1 MPVSTFTNSLVSG
14 LFVLFSLIKANP
26 LEYAKPKL
34 SDYGFFW
41 EPMAEQIPVD
51 NIFSY
56 RISTPLFTDYAL
68 KSRFI
73 VLPDGKKVSYIST
86 EEFDF
91 PVGTIFIK
99 TFYYPADFRAPEK
112 DWQIIETRLLMH
124 TLEGWTGYPYV
135 WNTEQTDAVLEIA
148 GDRQKVSWID
158 KQGKSQ
164 NVNYLVPNF
173 NMCKGCHVI
182 DKTFQPI
189 GPKPRL
195 LNCDNYYDGAHK
207 NQLDKMLELEMVT
220 GMPSV
225 ETIPAT
231 AEWGSEHYSLN
242 NRARAYLDVNCAHCH
257 NSKGP
262 ANTSGL
268 FLEYNEKDLKKLGVF
283 KPPIAAGRGSGNLD
297 FNIVPGKP
305 DKSIFIFRMESTDPG
320 ILMPESGRKMVH
332 KEGVALIRDWILSL
346 EDN

>member
-1 MPVSTFTNSLVSG
+1 MPVSTFTNSLVTG

-34 SDYGFFW
+34 SDYGFFK

-51 NIFSY
+51 NIFPY
-56 RISTPLFTDYAL
+56 RISTPLFTDYAF

-73 VLPDGKKVSYIST
+73 VLPEGKKSSYISS

-99 TFYYPADFRAPEK
+99 TFYYPADFRFPEK
-112 DWQIIETRLLMH
+112 NWQIIETRLLVH
-124 TLEGWTGYPYV
+124 TPEGWIGYPYV

-148 GDRQKVSWID
+148 GGRQKVSWID

-207 NQLDKMLELEMVT
+207 NQLDKMLELDMIDE
-220 GMPSV
+220 MPSV

-242 NRARAYLDVNCAHCH
+242 DRARAYLDVNCAHCH

>member
-1 MPVSTFTNSLVSG
+1 VHT
-14 LFVLFSLIKANP
+14 
-26 LEYAKPKL
+26 PK
-34 SDYGFFW
+34 
-41 EPMAEQIPVD
+41 
-51 NIFSY
+51 
-56 RISTPLFTDYAL
+56 
-68 KSRFI
+68 
-73 VLPDGKKVSYIST
+73 
-86 EEFDF
+86 
-91 PVGTIFIK
+91 
-99 TFYYPADFRAPEK
+99 
-112 DWQIIETRLLMH
+112 
-124 TLEGWTGYPYV
+124 GWTGYPYV
-135 WNTEQTDAVLEIA
+135 WNIEQTDAILEIA

-164 NVNYLVPNF
+164 KVNYLVPNF

-195 LNCDNYYDGAHK
+195 LNCDNFYDGAHK
-207 NQLDKMLELEMVT
+207 NQLEKMLELDMIDEM
-220 GMPSV
+220 PLF

-242 NRARAYLDVNCAHCH
+242 DRARAYLDVNCAHCH
-257 NSKGP
+257 NSKGS

-268 FLEYNEKDLKKLGVF
+268 FLEYHEKDVKKLGVF
-283 KPPIAAGRGSGNLD
+283 KPPIAAGRGSGRLD

-305 DKSIFIFRMESTDPG
+305 DESIFIFRMESTDPG

-332 KEGVALIRDWILSL
+332 KEGVILIRDWILSL

>member
-1 MPVSTFTNSLVSG
+1 MPVSTFTNSLVTG

-34 SDYGFFW
+34 SDYGFFR

-51 NIFSY
+51 NIFPY

-73 VLPDGKKVSYIST
+73 FLPEGKKVSYISS

-112 DWQIIETRLLMH
+112 DWLIIETRLLMH
-124 TLEGWTGYPYV
+124 TLKGWIGYPYV

-158 KQGKSQ
+158 KQGKSH

-207 NQLDKMLELEMVT
+207 NQLEKMLELNMIDEML
-220 GMPSV
+220 SV

-242 NRARAYLDVNCAHCH
+242 DRARAYLDVNCAHCH

-268 FLEYNEKDLKKLGVF
+268 FLEYTEKDLKKLGVF

>member
-1 MPVSTFTNSLVSG
+1 MPVSTFTNCLIMG
-14 LFVLFSLIKANP
+14 LIVLLSFIKANP
-26 LEYAKPKL
+26 LEFAKPKL
-34 SDYGFFW
+34 SDYGFFR

-51 NIFSY
+51 NIFPY
-56 RISTPLFTDYAL
+56 RISTELFKDYAF

-73 VLPDGKKVSYIST
+73 VLPEGEKISYISS

-99 TFYYPADFRAPEK
+99 TFYYPADFRFPEK
-112 DWQIIETRLLMH
+112 NWQIIETRLLVH
-124 TLEGWTGYPYV
+124 TPEGWIGYPYV
-135 WNTEQTDAVLEIA
+135 WNTEQTDAILDIA
-148 GDRQKVSWID
+148 GNRQKVLWID
-158 KQGKSQ
+158 KRGKSQ

-195 LNCDNYYDGAHK
+195 LNCDNFYDGAHK
-207 NQLDKMLELEMVT
+207 NQLEKMLELDMIDE
-220 GMPSV
+220 MPSV

-231 AEWGSEHYSLN
+231 AEWGSEHYTLN
-242 NRARAYLDVNCAHCH
+242 DRARAYLDVNCAHCH

-283 KPPIAAGRGSGNLD
+283 KPPIAAGRGSGSLD

>member
-1 MPVSTFTNSLVSG
+1 MSESTFTNRLVG
-14 LFVLFSLIKANP
+14 WLFVLLSFINANP

-34 SDYGFFW
+34 SDYGYFK

-51 NIFSY
+51 NIFPY

-73 VLPDGKKVSYIST
+73 VLQDGKKVSYISS

-112 DWQIIETRLLMH
+112 DWQIIETRLLVH
-124 TLEGWTGYPYV
+124 TPEGWIGYPYV

-207 NQLDKMLELEMVT
+207 NQLEKMLELDMIDE
-220 GMPSV
+220 MPSV

-283 KPPIAAGRGSGNLD
+283 KPPIAAGRGSGNWA

-305 DKSIFIFRMESTDPG
+305 DESIFIFRIESTDPG

-332 KEGVALIRDWILSL
+332 KEGVELIRDWILSL
-346 EDN
+346 EGN